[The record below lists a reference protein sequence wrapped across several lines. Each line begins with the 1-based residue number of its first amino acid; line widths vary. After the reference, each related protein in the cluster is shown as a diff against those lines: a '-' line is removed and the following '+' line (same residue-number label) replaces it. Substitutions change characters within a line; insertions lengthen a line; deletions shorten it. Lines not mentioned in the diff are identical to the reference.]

1 MSDRNKQE
9 LEFLRQSEEKYRQM
23 IELANDA
30 IFSIDPDNGA
40 ILEVNLK
47 AVELTGFSSD
57 ELVGM
62 KVWDLHPDEDR
73 EEACRLFNEV
83 ISTGRGQCGDMRC
96 NQKQGGVIH
105 IAVSASVITYG
116 DKRII
121 QRICRDIT
129 SRRTLEQKTLYLR
142 QYYEAILDM
151 MPIGLGVLKHVDK
164 KAEFEF
170 ENKQLKAMFA
180 DAHKEGCSCC
190 WHESGQSEK
199 VRRRPVL
206 NANGI
211 YAEEREFPNNQLFLF
226 TSSYF
231 RDPDGSWRELHIVQD
246 VTERHRLEKQLHQ
259 ARIGLEQKVQERTLE
274 LRQKQTQL
282 VQAEKMASLGNLMAG
297 IAHEINTPLG
307 AIKSNHDVFRR
318 SIDKTLEILNTQD
331 TDGGQIENER
341 LIQLI
346 ENAQKLNIVN
356 QEATER
362 IARIVRSSREFARLD
377 QAEMDTV
384 DLHEGLENT
393 LILVNHALKNRV
405 EVVRD
410 YGRIPQI
417 TCYPNQLNQVYM
429 NILVNA
435 SQAIE
440 GKGTIHIRTAV
451 KNDNVVLEF
460 KDSGRGMST
469 DTIKHIFDPGFTTK
483 GSGVGTGLGLSI
495 VYQIIQDH
503 KGKIEVESEPG
514 KGTIFRLTLPI
525 ALK

>member
-1 MSDRNKQE
+1 MSERNKQE
-9 LEFLRQSEEKYRQM
+9 LESIRQSEEKYRQM

-30 IFSIDPDNGA
+30 IFSIDPDDGA

-47 AVELTGFSSD
+47 AVELTGYSSD

-62 KVWDLHPDEDR
+62 KVWDLHPVEDR
-73 EEACRLFNEV
+73 EEACQLFNEV
-83 ISTGRGQCGDMRC
+83 VATGRGQSGDMCC

-116 DKRII
+116 DKKVI
-121 QRICRDIT
+121 QRICHDIT
-129 SRRTLEQKTLYLR
+129 NRRTLEQKTLFLR

-151 MPIGLGVLKHVDK
+151 MPIGLGVLKNVDK

-170 ENKQLKAMFA
+170 ENKQLQVMFA
-180 DAHKEGCSCC
+180 DASKAGCSCC

-211 YAEEREFPNNQLFLF
+211 YAEEREFPNNQVFMF

-231 RDPDGSWRELHIVQD
+231 RDLDGSWRELHIVQD
-246 VTERHRLEKQLHQ
+246 VTERHRLEKQLHR
-259 ARIGLEQKVQERTLE
+259 AKTGLEQKVEERTRE

-307 AIKSNHDVFRR
+307 AIKCNHDVFRR
-318 SIDKTLEILNTQD
+318 SIDKVLEILNTQD
-331 TDGGQIENER
+331 ADDGQTESER

-346 ENAQKLNIVN
+346 ENAKQLNSVN

-384 DLHEGLENT
+384 DLHEGIENT

-410 YGRIPQI
+410 YGRIPQV

-435 SQAIE
+435 GQAIE

-451 KNDNVVLEF
+451 KNDSVVIEF

-503 KGKIEVESEPG
+503 KGEIEVESEPG
-514 KGTIFRLTLPI
+514 KGTTFRLTLPI